1 MRKAELHTL
10 LRTLLESGDDITD
23 LNFTAG
29 KPPQVERNGEL
40 SFPFVDPP
48 LPELTPFMTEL
59 LALNLI
65 GNRPGILKN
74 LVRTGSCDFA
84 YSLPGRARFRINV
97 FSQRGCFTIILRRL
111 ATKIPTIHDLFL
123 PRIFSEFTELRAG
136 LVLITGGPG
145 TGKTTTLSSL
155 VHEFNMHKP
164 VHIVTLEDPVEFL
177 HGHQVGT
184 VNQREFGTDFSS
196 WSGGV
201 RAAMRQGPRVIVVG
215 ELSDRETV
223 EAVLCAAETG
233 HLVFSTMRTVGAG
246 QTVDRIVSLFDPVE
260 RPRIRQRLAECLRYC
275 VAQVLVP
282 RVEAGRIAALEIMVG
297 NYRVQD
303 LIRLGEREEKT
314 FYRLMTEGKQAGMQT
329 ADEHL
334 LQFFGDGLITEETC
348 RAYTSNRPEIAHRID
363 RIQGAADAPEAPEIE
378 PVAGEPDEVGELKM
392 DFTFGRERH
401 ER

>member
-1 MRKAELHTL
+1 MHAL
-10 LRTLLESGDDITD
+10 LRTLLESGEDITD

-29 KPPQVERNGEL
+29 KPPQVEKNGEL

-48 LPELTPFMTEL
+48 LPELTPYMTEL

-65 GNRPGILKN
+65 GNRPGILRN

-84 YSLPGRARFRINV
+84 YSLPGHARFRINV
-97 FSQRGCFTIILRRL
+97 FSQRGSFTIILRRL
-111 ATKIPTIHDLFL
+111 ATQIPTIHDLFL
-123 PRIFSEFTELRAG
+123 PRVFSEFMELRDG

-177 HGHQVGT
+177 HRHQVGT
-184 VNQREFGTDFSS
+184 VNQREFGSDFSS
-196 WSGGV
+196 WSHGV
-201 RAAMRQGPRVIVVG
+201 RAALRQGPRVIVVG

-233 HLVFSTMRTVGAG
+233 HLVFSTMRTVSAS
-246 QTVDRIVSLFDPVE
+246 QTVERLVSLFDPVE
-260 RPRIRQRLAECLRYC
+260 RSRIRQRLAECLRYC
-275 VAQVLVP
+275 AAQVLVP
-282 RVEAGRIAALEIMVG
+282 RVDGGRIAALELLVG

-303 LIRLGEREEKT
+303 LIRLGEREERT
-314 FYRLMTEGKQAGMQT
+314 FYRLMTEGKQVGMQT

-334 LQFFGDGLITEETC
+334 LQLLGDRLISEETC
-348 RAYTSNRPEIAHRID
+348 RAYASNRPEIAHRID
-363 RIQGAADAPEAPEIE
+363 RYTSAGEAPEPPAAE
-378 PVAGEPDEVGELKM
+378 PSPLVEEQPEVEDLKM
-392 DFTFGRERH
+392 DFTYGRRDRDER
-401 ER
+401 